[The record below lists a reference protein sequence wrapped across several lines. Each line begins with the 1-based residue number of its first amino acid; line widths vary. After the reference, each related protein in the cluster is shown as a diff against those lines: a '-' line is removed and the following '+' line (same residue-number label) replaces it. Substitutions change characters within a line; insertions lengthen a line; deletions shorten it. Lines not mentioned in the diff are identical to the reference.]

1 MTPEHG
7 AKIAA
12 ALTGRTLS
20 DDHRAATAAALQGRV
35 MSAEAR
41 AKMSASQRRRRAR
54 EATCV
59 AKEPGRR
66 AGGQVAV

>member
-1 MTPEHG
+1 MTPEHR

-20 DDHRAATAAALQGRV
+20 DEHRAAMAAALRGRV

-41 AKMSASQRRRRAR
+41 AKMSASQRRRRAC
-54 EATCV
+54 EATGITE
-59 AKEPGRR
+59 KTSS
-66 AGGQVAV
+66 GGG